1 MSLVSDIIGI
11 ALDCRDPDALAD
23 FYAELLGLEKTISN
37 EQWAG
42 IHTPQ
47 GIILAFQ
54 RVQEYVPPIWPWK
67 EGQQQQMVHLD
78 FKVDDLEKAVEHAV
92 KCGARIADTQYY
104 ETSTVLIDPAGH
116 LFCLC
121 AME

>member
-1 MSLVSDIIGI
+1 
-11 ALDCRDPDALAD
+11 
-23 FYAELLGLEKTISN
+23 
-37 EQWAG
+37 
-42 IHTPQ
+42 
-47 GIILAFQ
+47 
-54 RVQEYVPPIWPWK
+54 
-67 EGQQQQMVHLD
+67 MVHLD

-116 LFCLC
+116 PFCLC

>member
-1 MSLVSDIIGI
+1 MRWRISTLSSWVWKRPFPMSSGQ
-11 ALDCRDPDALAD
+11 A
-23 FYAELLGLEKTISN
+23 F
-37 EQWAG
+37 
-42 IHTPQ
+42 TPQ

-116 LFCLC
+116 PFCLC

>member
-1 MSLVSDIIGI
+1 MISSIIGI
-11 ALDCRDPDALAD
+11 ALDCKDADALAD
-23 FYAELLGLEKTISN
+23 FYAQLLGLEKTISSGS
-37 EQWAG
+37 WAG

-67 EGQQQQMVHLD
+67 EGQQQMVHLD

-116 LFCLC
+116 PFCLC